1 MEKPY
6 SKTDLDAAL
15 RVLRAGGI
23 ILYPTDTVW
32 GIGCD
37 ATNSAAVRRI
47 YALKRRSDSKSMLVL
62 TAGVSPVPAT
72 VQPAVAAVPA
82 TPRSETM
89 QQGVRNERP
98 TTYIYPH
105 VTGVAPELIAEDGS
119 LGIRVTKE
127 AFSKALCDG
136 LGKPIVSTS
145 ANISGEPTAKNFSQI
160 SEAIRQGVD
169 YICEYRREDEEEKM
183 PSRIVKIMED
193 GSEVVIRE

>member
-6 SKTDLDAAL
+6 SETDLDAAL

-62 TAGVSPVPAT
+62 TAGVTPVPAA

-82 TPRSETM
+82 AVQPKWSD
-89 QQGVRNERP
+89 ERP

-169 YICEYRREDEEEKM
+169 YICEYRREDEEEKT